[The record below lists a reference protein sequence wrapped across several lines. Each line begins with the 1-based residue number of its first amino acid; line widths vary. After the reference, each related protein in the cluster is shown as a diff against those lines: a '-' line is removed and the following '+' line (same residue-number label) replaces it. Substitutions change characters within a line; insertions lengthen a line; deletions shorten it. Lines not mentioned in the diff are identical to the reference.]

1 MKKTY
6 QQPLCFPVYIKGSVM
21 MTTTSMV
28 FNSSTEI
35 EDEKEILSR
44 ETPRHFDIWEEDD
57 EENDV

>member
-1 MKKTY
+1 
-6 QQPLCFPVYIKGSVM
+6 M

-28 FNSSTEI
+28 FDSSTEI